1 MATDEDKP
9 PETVELDRSA
19 PPACYAV
26 VEGYG
31 SSQRVLCLMD
41 DVTDANTLVLEL
53 RQRGVLASTCRTV
66 TRR

>member
-9 PETVELDRSA
+9 PETVKLDRSA
-19 PPACYAV
+19 PPARYAV

-31 SSQRVLCLMD
+31 SSRRVLCLMD
-41 DVTDANTLVLEL
+41 DATDANTLVLEL
-53 RQRGVLASTCRTV
+53 RQRGLRASTCRTV